1 MGRRWEE
8 YQEDPTCKSG
18 CDQMVFLAVQ
28 HMGAGQEAAYI
39 NLLFILWLLLPTTAE
54 HTNIKS
60 LLYFFVLNRK
70 SRFFTAWAKSKLAL
84 F

>member
-1 MGRRWEE
+1 MACSGSPGENERVGRRWEE

-39 NLLFILWLLLPTTAE
+39 NLLFIL
-54 HTNIKS
+54 
-60 LLYFFVLNRK
+60 
-70 SRFFTAWAKSKLAL
+70 
-84 F
+84 